1 MLFSLCFFHA
11 LVQERRN
18 FGPLGW
24 NIPYEFNESDLRIS
38 VRQQQVS
45 NAQYFHP
52 FTTKDGVSQDSTTLI
67 NSILKRVVKQVV
79 PCESTAEEVS
89 FEWSHNRISSTDS
102 KARTTY

>member
-1 MLFSLCFFHA
+1 M
-11 LVQERRN
+11 
-18 FGPLGW
+18 GW

-52 FTTKDGVSQDSTTLI
+52 FTYKDGLSQDSTTFL
-67 NSILKRVVKQVV
+67 NPILKNGVKQVV

-89 FEWSHNRISSTDS
+89 FEWSHYRISSIDS
-102 KARTTY
+102 IVRTTYETNSTI